1 MSELDPR
8 SPRIRTSYGP
18 LVSVE
23 SVWCLLL
30 LPSSLSLGVL
40 RGRFPWVKEIARRE
54 PTWSEG
60 EEEGAS
66 WELRELLRTL
76 TQVAGETVAV
86 GPSLAKLEEQKGE
99 ELGQCAESAQY
110 RPASR
115 SPQWAAHLPAELQ
128 VCWTWTSLLQLQS
141 ERGVQLCPADQAS
154 KEKSQGNGDCGQN
167 SRREARR
174 KTGRSKYERFYLS
187 SLEMAEEGKVR
198 GKRPPPFS
206 IHEKK
211 GPIRKSPSRKIPA
224 NNLVQEGRQRP
235 VTCGSSR
242 LRAAEPG

>member
-1 MSELDPR
+1 MVPLHNVITNKSKYLRVYWAHCPYFITEETQEPERLGKLPKVTLPVSGSARARPPVSSSQDILWSRPA
-8 SPRIRTSYGP
+8 GLP

-54 PTWSEG
+54 PTWSDG

-66 WELRELLRTL
+66 WELQELLRTL

-86 GPSLAKLEEQKGE
+86 GPSLAKLEEKKGE
-99 ELGQCAESAQY
+99 ESGQRAEIAQH
-110 RPASR
+110 RPASH
-115 SPQWAAHLPAELQ
+115 SPQWAAHLPAELR
-128 VCWTWTSLLQLQS
+128 VCWTWTSPLRLQS
-141 ERGVQLCPADQAS
+141 ERGIQLCPADQTS

-174 KTGRSKYERFYLS
+174 KTGRSK
-187 SLEMAEEGKVR
+187 
-198 GKRPPPFS
+198 
-206 IHEKK
+206 
-211 GPIRKSPSRKIPA
+211 
-224 NNLVQEGRQRP
+224 
-235 VTCGSSR
+235 
-242 LRAAEPG
+242 